1 MKHQENISCVTK
13 NCQSE
18 TQNPAGGLTAPA
30 GGDHGNVPPVPALN
44 QSVPIEVMRDFG
56 TVLFFGKLAAADA
69 AELTITRI
77 PGEADFPENE
87 AESAVLVRGY
97 DAGMNPVLLS
107 AKVIR
112 ASAAECTVGELKL
125 IPYKTQRK
133 QVRYPVKPPVNIY
146 SQDDTALCRPQ
157 PCQLHNISTGGACI
171 VSEHPYELRQQLRLR
186 IGLDKNDAPSSYCCQ
201 VVRVT
206 PRKDKL
212 FEYGLLF
219 VHMDESERGSL
230 MRDIRMIQKETEKKM
245 LYGERHV

>member
-1 MKHQENISCVTK
+1 MKHQEDISCITK
-13 NCQSE
+13 NCQLE
-18 TQNPAGGLTAPA
+18 AQLPADGRTAPA
-30 GGDHGNVPPVPALN
+30 GEKDGNVPLIPPLN
-44 QSVPIEVMRDFG
+44 QSAPIEVMRDFG
-56 TVLFFGKLAAADA
+56 TVLFFGKLAAGNA
-69 AELTITRI
+69 AELTITRV

-97 DAGMNPVLLS
+97 DTGMNPVLLS

-112 ASAAECTVGELKL
+112 ASAAEYTVGELKL

-133 QVRYPVKPPVNIY
+133 QVRYPVTPPVNIY

-171 VSEHPYELRQQLRLR
+171 VSERSYELRQQLRLR

-206 PRKDKL
+206 PRRDKL

-219 VHMDESERGSL
+219 VHMDESERRSL
-230 MRDIRMIQKETEKKM
+230 MRDIRAIQKETEKKM
-245 LYGERHV
+245 LYRERHM